1 MQQGDG
7 EALAKG
13 HREATN
19 DEIVHFSC
27 IHIE

>member
-13 HREATN
+13 HHEATN